1 MKLKWPGIFV
11 IVVVVGLATYQVMH
25 GFKQQKAGD
34 ADIKEVPV
42 SVTVAEVQ
50 RRELPLTF
58 VAVGRVEAK
67 ASIAVKSRLDGQVA
81 EVAYTEG
88 RPVHKGQLL
97 LRFDPAVFEAQQRQ
111 SEDVLAR
118 DQAQLT
124 RLKEDYQRNKALLEQ
139 EYISKRELSQSEA
152 DLHAAEATLK
162 ADHASL
168 DIARL
173 QLDYTRI
180 TAPMDGV
187 AGAVLLPVGG
197 AAKANDT
204 TLLVL
209 NQIKPIYVSF
219 SLPEAQLA
227 SLKQAMTRGQ
237 VAISASVAGVDK
249 SVAGKLAFIDNA
261 IDTTSGT
268 ITAKAIFDNAD
279 GVLTPGQ
286 FAQVVVQ
293 LDKLADALVVPS
305 QAVENGIDGHY
316 VFVIRTDSTVEIR
329 QIKIGAE
336 AGNFSVVTAGLAVGE
351 RVVTNGQAR
360 LRNASKVTVT
370 TTADQSGKQ

>member
-1 MKLKWPGIFV
+1 
-11 IVVVVGLATYQVMH
+11 MH
-25 GFKQQKAGD
+25 SFNQKKAGG

-42 SVTVAEVQ
+42 SVTVTEVE
-50 RRELPLTF
+50 RRELPLT
-58 VAVGRVEAK
+58 VSAVGRVEAK
-67 ASIAVKSRLDGQVA
+67 ASVAVKSRLDGQVA
-81 EVAYTEG
+81 EIAYTEG

-152 DLHAAEATLK
+152 DLQAAGATVK
-162 ADHASL
+162 ADIASL
-168 DIARL
+168 DVARL
-173 QLDYTRI
+173 QLGYTRI

-187 AGAVLLPVGG
+187 AGALQLPVGG

-204 TLLVL
+204 ILLVL

-227 SLKQAMTRGQ
+227 PLKQAMVRGQ
-237 VAISASVAGVDK
+237 VAISASVDGVGK
-249 SVAGKLAFIDNA
+249 SEVGKLAFIDNA

-293 LDKLADALVVPS
+293 LDKIANALVVPS
-305 QAVENGIDGHY
+305 QAVENGLEGHY
-316 VFVIRTDSTVEIR
+316 VFVIKANSTAEIR

-336 AGNFSVVTAGLAVGE
+336 TGNFSVVTAGLAVGE
-351 RVVTNGQAR
+351 RVVTSGQAR
-360 LRNASKVTVT
+360 LRNASKVTIDT
-370 TTADQSGKQ
+370 TVNQSGKQ